1 MGKKLWKHSYSLNLF
16 HPNLVTPNVILLDIL
31 FVMDV
36 AKVWD
41 VIGIDEKKLDQHW
54 MDVFGNYICDL
65 GKHLWRRTLDP

>member
-1 MGKKLWKHSYSLNLF
+1 
-16 HPNLVTPNVILLDIL
+16 
-31 FVMDV
+31 MDV

-41 VIGIDEKKLDQHW
+41 VIGIVEKKLDQHW